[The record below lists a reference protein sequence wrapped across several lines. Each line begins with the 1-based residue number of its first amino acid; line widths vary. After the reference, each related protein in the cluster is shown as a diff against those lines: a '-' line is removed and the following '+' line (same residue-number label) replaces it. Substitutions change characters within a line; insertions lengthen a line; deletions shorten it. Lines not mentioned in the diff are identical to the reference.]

1 MRDRRGIAL
10 FRHEDAPDLD
20 ATDMMSTP
28 TFSEDF
34 VRPQNADTAAVV
46 AGQSVKVLYRQSD
59 EEGGF
64 SLVYAWFKP
73 HFSLPRHSHDADCLY
88 YVIAGTALLGKQV
101 LKAGDGFF
109 VPTGAPYQYSAGP
122 EGVEVLEF
130 RHANSFGMKVTE
142 TSERFAAIF
151 DAAAKC
157 APLWASVSPPARE
170 VGDDHQPLRHD
181 TE

>member
-64 SLVYAWFKP
+64 SLVYASVQT
-73 HFSLPRHSHDADCLY
+73 SLLPAAPQSRCRLP
-88 YVIAGTALLGKQV
+88 V
-101 LKAGDGFF
+101 LRDRRDSC
-109 VPTGAPYQYSAGP
+109 Y
-122 EGVEVLEF
+122 
-130 RHANSFGMKVTE
+130 
-142 TSERFAAIF
+142 
-151 DAAAKC
+151 
-157 APLWASVSPPARE
+157 
-170 VGDDHQPLRHD
+170 
-181 TE
+181 